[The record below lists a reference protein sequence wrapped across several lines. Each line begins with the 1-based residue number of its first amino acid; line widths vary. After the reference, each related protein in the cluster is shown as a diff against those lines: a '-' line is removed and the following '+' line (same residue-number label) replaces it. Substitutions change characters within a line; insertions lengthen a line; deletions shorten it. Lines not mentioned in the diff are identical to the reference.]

1 MLSQDAII
9 AVASL
14 PLIVVLAICS
24 IVFFVF
30 GYFCGHHRKLQ
41 DKNSVA
47 RSPEYEDVPSHHR
60 IEDLE
65 LNSNIAYAKHV
76 IR

>member
-1 MLSQDAII
+1 MLNQDAII

-14 PLIVVLAICS
+14 PSIIVLAICS
-24 IVFFVF
+24 IVFFMF

-41 DKNSVA
+41 EENSVA
-47 RSPEYEDVPSHHR
+47 RPPVYEDVPSHHR

-65 LNSNIAYAKHV
+65 LNSNIAYAKPV